1 MPLKNFNPTSPGQRN
16 LILVD
21 RSSLFKGKPIKKLT
35 EEVEPSKSFIP
46 LNLIEVVILS
56 ISDKYASTSVC
67 KAVLSPSV
75 RVEVLP

>member
-35 EEVEPSKSFIP
+35 EGLKKTGGRNNSGHITSWQREEGIKDFTEKSI
-46 LNLIEVVILS
+46 LKEKNLL
-56 ISDKYASTSVC
+56 
-67 KAVLSPSV
+67 L
-75 RVEVLP
+75 RLL